1 MCASVLK
8 LIYVRANPVGHL
20 ILLKCPLAGLNVTT
34 KKPIE
39 NTLCKLPFGIVAN
52 STTTI
57 DSIQK

>member
-1 MCASVLK
+1 MKDTNQILCDNSVH
-8 LIYVRANPVGHL
+8 LILHL